1 MAKLSPAMR
10 TPLTIMVCL
19 LVAAL
24 IAAVITG
31 ILIVNAGKGSAGTFR
46 YMILLGA
53 KVYGT
58 EPSPIL
64 HDRIQAAYTYLSSHE
79 DVICIL
85 SGGKATTERISEAQC
100 MYNGLTAMG
109 IDPDRLWL
117 EEQAENTK
125 QNIRFSM
132 ALIEEKTGQRPET
145 VGILSSDTHLLRANL
160 LARRQN
166 VQAVTVPAAS
176 TQRSSYWKHFIREI
190 FVVWYYALIGW

>member
-1 MAKLSPAMR
+1 MGRK
-10 TPLTIMVCL
+10 
-19 LVAAL
+19 
-24 IAAVITG
+24 
-31 ILIVNAGKGSAGTFR
+31 
-46 YMILLGA
+46 
-53 KVYGT
+53 
-58 EPSPIL
+58 
-64 HDRIQAAYTYLSSHE
+64 
-79 DVICIL
+79 ICIGRL
-85 SGGKATTERISEAQC
+85 NA
-100 MYNGLTAMG
+100 

-160 LARRQN
+160 LAQRQD

-190 FVVWYYALIGW
+190 FVVWYYALIGL